1 MATAIGTAP
10 QAFVSRTFA
19 GLLERA
25 QTLFAGGATVQAT
38 SPTRMPSPLQQLQQS
53 PATVSPVPEPPLL
66 ESRHVEAA
74 AAPLFSGANMQQM
87 AAVECRAPL
96 LYGSPPQ
103 APGANAE
110 SSSIPHDAIQ
120 VEVARQLAGLKQEL
134 ENQRARAEH
143 AEALLRAQ
151 VADQARSANTQPVG
165 LGSVSGL
172 GMDYTGSMG
181 DSAVGSGL
189 PSVPLP
195 IPPVPKSS
203 SHPNPGSG
211 LIQAAPPPTR
221 EPLGLAGVLSGLIGC
236 RTRSQSRGQGSSA
249 TPADAQPSTAA
260 VLEYRRRLLA
270 EMETQTLTGMLQGHA
285 RSQDVQSE
293 QQSSQT
299 SESDQDEE
307 EPDQVQLAACT
318 SAVPHAPGEIPNREE
333 SSQALAIVLGS
344 AGSTAFIA
352 PIRSAGFPFL
362 TRAASPGGG
371 ISTSACVACS
381 TDFTDVSP
389 GSARHQPSI
398 SSCFRHSRI

>member
-1 MATAIGTAP
+1 
-10 QAFVSRTFA
+10 
-19 GLLERA
+19 
-25 QTLFAGGATVQAT
+25 
-38 SPTRMPSPLQQLQQS
+38 
-53 PATVSPVPEPPLL
+53 
-66 ESRHVEAA
+66 
-74 AAPLFSGANMQQM
+74 M

-96 LYGSPPQ
+96 LYSSFPQ

-181 DSAVGSGL
+181 DNAVGSGL

-195 IPPVPKSS
+195 VPPVLRAS
-203 SHPNPGSG
+203 SHPDPGIG
-211 LIQAAPPPTR
+211 LIQAKAPPPTR

-236 RTRSQSRGQGSSA
+236 RTRSQSRGQGSST

-260 VLEYRRRLLA
+260 VLEYCRRLLA
-270 EMETQTLTGMLQGHA
+270 EMETQTLTGMLQAHA
-285 RSQDVQSE
+285 GSQDVQNE

-299 SESDQDEE
+299 SQGDQDEE
-307 EPDQVQLAACT
+307 EQDQVQLAAST
-318 SAVPHAPGEIPNREE
+318 SAVPHAPGEIRSREE
-333 SSQALAIVLGS
+333 SLQALATVFQTELQVVRAAQHSSHPSGPQAS
-344 AGSTAFIA
+344 LPSLQPRRRHLNRSLLCLQRRLHTRFPRFCKASTKHLQHFQARTHLMPQILS
-352 PIRSAGFPFL
+352 RRVQSL
-362 TRAASPGGG
+362 TRSKATLRGKPLVETCASTTLLCNQVVPLTTGS
-371 ISTSACVACS
+371 ICALNPCVN
-381 TDFTDVSP
+381 
-389 GSARHQPSI
+389 
-398 SSCFRHSRI
+398 